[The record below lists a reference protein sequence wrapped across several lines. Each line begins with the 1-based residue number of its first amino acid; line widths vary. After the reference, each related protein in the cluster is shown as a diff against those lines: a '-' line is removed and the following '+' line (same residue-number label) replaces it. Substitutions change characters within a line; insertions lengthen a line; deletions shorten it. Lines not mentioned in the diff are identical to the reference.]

1 MARKSDPRFWK
12 QVRPANR
19 RLALLTGAVVVL
31 GGGWFLVRD
40 RVLPLH
46 PGPYARFERAR
57 VDLGSVPAGQT
68 SEARFTLRNE
78 GTQELR
84 ILDIVSDCG
93 CVTTQSPGT
102 VAVGKKGEIAARFQG
117 QAIET
122 GHVEKHLNVKTDDPA
137 HPVHVLT
144 ISADVEPMIR
154 FAPKSPLFFSTE
166 PGKTYHQDVKL
177 GLRPGL
183 KLGKPTSETPAVRA
197 EVVQRAGSEGP
208 ILRLTIGPCPAGDF
222 QGRVWVPAADKDL
235 GKDLFILA
243 CQATSGP
250 VANPPQILAP
260 ITKGAP
266 AGTEVARFVV
276 SPRRGKLQVT
286 GVDTGA
292 SFLKAEVK
300 ETKPQQ
306 AFEVTLRLTET
317 WKAARLKTT
326 LRVHATPGTVTLDVP
341 FTGLV
346 R

>member
-1 MARKSDPRFWK
+1 
-12 QVRPANR
+12 
-19 RLALLTGAVVVL
+19 
-31 GGGWFLVRD
+31 
-40 RVLPLH
+40 
-46 PGPYARFERAR
+46 
-57 VDLGSVPAGQT
+57 
-68 SEARFTLRNE
+68 
-78 GTQELR
+78 
-84 ILDIVSDCG
+84 
-93 CVTTQSPGT
+93 
-102 VAVGKKGEIAARFQG
+102 
-117 QAIET
+117 
-122 GHVEKHLNVKTDDPA
+122 
-137 HPVHVLT
+137 
-144 ISADVEPMIR
+144 
-154 FAPKSPLFFSTE
+154 
-166 PGKTYHQDVKL
+166 
-177 GLRPGL
+177 
-183 KLGKPTSETPAVRA
+183 
-197 EVVQRAGSEGP
+197 
-208 ILRLTIGPCPAGDF
+208 
-222 QGRVWVPAADKDL
+222 VWVPAADKDL

-300 ETKPQQ
+300 ETKPQPQQ